1 MGLFAEPELKP
12 IFNGKDLTGWKAPKG
27 NAEAGWYKA
36 VNGVLKVQSG
46 PKKKGSILWTT
57 KKYRNF
63 VMEYDFRFGEGVV
76 DSGVHVR
83 NQDQIQIGIS
93 GSLKRDMTCSP
104 YIPGKGYPVE
114 ARNIKKLLKAKDWN
128 TMRIQAI
135 GKEYTVWLQGEK
147 VMTYES
153 ASAIA
158 EGPLGIQLHGNRN
171 MSIDYRNLKLAELK
185 TASPE
190 SGPLVY
196 EGTKGPGKG
205 KHIVFIASDHEYRG
219 EETCPAIARI
229 LAKRYGFKCTVLF
242 GLDNDG
248 YITPGS
254 SNIPGMEVLDK
265 ADMMFLFLRFVAP
278 NDASMKHFTD
288 YLNRGGPVLGLRTTT
303 HGFNGLKGKNSRYN
317 FNSRD
322 KSYDYGFGR
331 QVLGETWRP
340 REGAGHYGRNHQYST
355 RMFVLPE
362 QKDHPV
368 MRGVKDMHA
377 MAGAYSA
384 VPIEGSVILGK
395 NQVLDSMKPD
405 GKPLADKPPSPS
417 IWVRNYKSASGKG
430 GRVFCST
437 QGASEDIVSEGVR
450 RCIINGVF
458 WCMGLEESI
467 KPDMDVAFVG
477 PYKPTTFKFKGGVKQ
492 VKPSDLAGWDSPIMP
507 QGEENKPQNKPKK
520 KNKQKNQKNN

>member
-1 MGLFAEPELKP
+1 MKSIKHIHIVFALV
-12 IFNGKDLTGWKAPKG
+12 FYMTLTA
-27 NAEAGWYKA
+27 
-36 VNGVLKVQSG
+36 
-46 PKKKGSILWTT
+46 
-57 KKYRNF
+57 
-63 VMEYDFRFGEGVV
+63 
-76 DSGVHVR
+76 
-83 NQDQIQIGIS
+83 
-93 GSLKRDMTCSP
+93 
-104 YIPGKGYPVE
+104 
-114 ARNIKKLLKAKDWN
+114 
-128 TMRIQAI
+128 
-135 GKEYTVWLQGEK
+135 
-147 VMTYES
+147 
-153 ASAIA
+153 
-158 EGPLGIQLHGNRN
+158 
-171 MSIDYRNLKLAELK
+171 LA
-185 TASPE
+185 
-190 SGPLVY
+190 GPLVY
-196 EGTKGPGKG
+196 EGKEGVGKG

-248 YITPGS
+248 YIKPGS
-254 SNIPGMEVLDK
+254 SNFPGMEALNK

-288 YLNRGGPVLGLRTTT
+288 YLDRGGPVLGLRTTT
-303 HGFNGLKGKNSRYN
+303 HGFNGLKGKNSKYN

-340 REGAGHYGRNHQYST
+340 REGAGHYGRNHKYST
-355 RMFVLPE
+355 RMFTVPE

-405 GKPLADKPPSPS
+405 GKPLANKPPSPA
-417 IWVRNYKSASGKG
+417 IWVRTYKSASGKE
-430 GRVFCST
+430 GRVFAST
-437 QGASEDIVSEGVR
+437 QGASEDIISEGVR

-458 WCMGLEESI
+458 WCMGLEKNI

-477 PYKPTTFKFKGGVKQ
+477 PYQPTTYKFGGGAKQ
-492 VKPSDLAGWDSPIMP
+492 AKPADLAGFDRVTMVDLASNINVHPTSAYHIVMDRYISAQRSHLPVLPPKVSPNLLLASNRAQRYLMRHRYYTYHGNPHTSIEVAIK
-507 QGEENKPQNKPKK
+507 GH
-520 KNKQKNQKNN
+520 